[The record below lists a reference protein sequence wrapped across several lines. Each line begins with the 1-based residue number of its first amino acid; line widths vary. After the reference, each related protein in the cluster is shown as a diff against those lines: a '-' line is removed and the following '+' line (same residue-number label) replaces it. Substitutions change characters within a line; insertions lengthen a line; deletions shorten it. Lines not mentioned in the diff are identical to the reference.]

1 MISFMAWTRRCFMAL
16 VLSGSFQKL
25 AITSPLSRASRLAHS
40 HLHGTNLLV
49 IDLVWS
55 PAILLLNLGEPLTPI
70 TLRYLNLS
78 VGEGGLPFV
87 LARAQEYLVRARPI
101 LHSFHALGIALY
113 RLALGTHCW
122 RSAQYCDRQDYS
134 KCRHSIP
141 LMHQIQSTN
150 FSISLAQRP
159 GYCGQVVARV
169 ERSIAIPR
177 KSCRSE

>member
-1 MISFMAWTRRCFMAL
+1 MSGANWLASSGSGDRNTRARTCPSPLAALQDVEGISILLSRTRECFMAL
-16 VLSGSFQKL
+16 VLSGSFRKL
-25 AITSPLSRASRLAHS
+25 
-40 HLHGTNLLV
+40 
-49 IDLVWS
+49 
-55 PAILLLNLGEPLTPI
+55 
-70 TLRYLNLS
+70 
-78 VGEGGLPFV
+78 
-87 LARAQEYLVRARPI
+87 AQEYLVRARPI

-122 RSAQYCDRQDYS
+122 QSAQYCDRQDYS

-141 LMHQIQSTN
+141 LMHQIQLTN